1 MSTQRKYAPIPAPR
15 LDVEAFARATGM
27 HPDLVT
33 RLVALGLFDVE
44 RNSRGQPV
52 FRADQIAAAAR
63 LQRLREG
70 LSLNYAALGLVVDL
84 LDRIAALEAA
94 LRRGTRQLGGSR

>member
-1 MSTQRKYAPIPAPR
+1 MSTQRVYTLIAAPR

-33 RLVALGLFDVE
+33 RLVTLGLLEVE
-44 RNSRGQPV
+44 RDYRDRPV
-52 FRADQIAAAAR
+52 FHASQIGAAAR
-63 LQRLREG
+63 LQRLRQG
-70 LSLNYAALGLVVDL
+70 LSLNYAALGVVVDL

-94 LRRGTRQLGGSR
+94 LRSGTQRLGGSR